1 MIVFLTVRYKID
13 RGNDEFAIFQRWL
26 NTFFALVTEPAFSSG
41 LKKANRVPPYGN
53 RALDNSSGYKTRL
66 HKCTH

>member
-26 NTFFALVTEPAFSSG
+26 NTLVTRKRNM
-41 LKKANRVPPYGN
+41 KK
-53 RALDNSSGYKTRL
+53 
-66 HKCTH
+66 